1 MSVTFEVELCV
12 AASVFLCP
20 RQFQPGVLHLQHK
33 MAFVEFQQ
41 SLISHHSR
49 IIRNLLGELADKNL
63 MLSEKVSHMGQRT
76 TRAKV
81 MSWYTRTE
89 CA

>member
-1 MSVTFEVELCV
+1 MSVTFEVELRV

-41 SLISHHSR
+41 SLITHFTEFNGQSAALDSE
-49 IIRNLLGELADKNL
+49 IVGEL
-63 MLSEKVSHMGQRT
+63 LSGKRNRELAAAILDGLFR
-76 TRAKV
+76 
-81 MSWYTRTE
+81 
-89 CA
+89 